1 MATVTKENIGLLND
15 KIVVTVAKD
24 DYLPSFEKAIKSYS
38 KQANIPGFRK
48 GMVPAGMVKKMYGS
62 SIFADEVLKSVEK
75 GLSDYMVN
83 EKLEI
88 FAQPLPLPENDA
100 SQLNMSNP
108 AEYAF
113 AFEVGLK
120 PAFSIPDLGS
130 AKLTRYKVTPSEE
143 SINDEISRLQT
154 RNGKMTDPET
164 VTSEENVLN
173 VTFTESDAA
182 GNAIEGGISK
192 DNSLLVKYFSESFR
206 PGLIGKT
213 KDDSFVIQPS
223 KVFEE
228 KERDFILKDLG
239 LEANDGDRYFKVL
252 ITKVGLIEKAEL
264 NEDLFKTVYPN
275 KEIATE
281 ADFRNAVKEEI
292 EKYWEQQSRNQ
303 LSDQIYHQ
311 LLDHTN
317 IEFPESFL
325 KRWMQNGGEK
335 PKSADQVDSEY
346 PSFINSLKWTLIV
359 DQLVKSNNIEVKQ
372 EDLREFAKA
381 QLFSYMGGNTMDLD
395 APWVN
400 DYVDRMMKDKKFVED
415 SYHRIQTDK
424 VFSWAETQV
433 NPTIKDIAAEDF
445 TKMQE
450 EHHHHH

>member
-1 MATVTKENIGLLND
+1 MATITRENIGLLNE
-15 KIVVTVAKD
+15 KIVVKVAKD

-62 SIFADEVLKSVEK
+62 SVFADEVLKSVEK

-100 SQLNMSNP
+100 SQLNFSNP
-108 AEYAF
+108 SEYAF

-120 PAFSIPDLGS
+120 PEFTLPNLGT
-130 AKLTRYKVTPSEE
+130 AKLTRYKVTPTEE
-143 SINDEISRLQT
+143 SINEEVDRLRT
-154 RNGKMTDPET
+154 RNGKMTDPES
-164 VTSEENVLN
+164 VESDEHVLN
-173 VTFTESDAA
+173 VSFTETDAD
-182 GNAIEGGISK
+182 GNAVEGGITK

-206 PGLIGKT
+206 PSLLGKK

-223 KVFEE
+223 TAFEE

-239 LEANDGDRYFKVL
+239 LEAGDANRYFKVL
-252 ITKVGLIEKAEL
+252 ITKVGLIEKAGF
-264 NEDLFKTVYPN
+264 NEELFKAAYPN
-275 KEIATE
+275 KEITSE
-281 ADFRNAVKEEI
+281 AELRDAVKEDI

-335 PKSADQVDSEY
+335 PKSAEQVESEY

-359 DQLVKSNNIEVKQ
+359 DQLVKHNNIEVKQ

-381 QLFSYMGGNTMDLD
+381 QLFSYMGGANLGEDQ
-395 APWVN
+395 PWVN

-433 NPTIKDIAAEDF
+433 NPTVQEISAEEF

-450 EHHHHH
+450 SHHHH